1 MQPKNLTVGGGY
13 VDTIKRREEIAK
25 MLLESEAPI
34 KGTELAE
41 QFGVSR
47 QIIVQDIA
55 LIRANGTNIL
65 ATPQG
70 YLIPVK
76 AEKKNIRRTI
86 ACNHKG
92 YDSLEEELRTIVDL
106 GGKIIDVIVD
116 HPLYG
121 EIKSPINVES
131 RHDLA
136 QFMENIKGTNAEPL
150 SSLTGGL
157 HLHTIEV
164 KNQEM
169 FEIIKKELENKN
181 FLINEN

>member
-1 MQPKNLTVGGGY
+1 MGIRGVAMSTSE
-13 VDTIKRREEIAK
+13 RRDDILI
-25 MLLESEAPI
+25 LLRKSVIPI

-47 QIIVQDIA
+47 QVIVQDIA
-55 LIRANGTNIL
+55 ILRANGTNIL

-70 YLIPVK
+70 YMLPVREESK
-76 AEKKNIRRTI
+76 ALRRTI

-92 YDSLEEELRTIVDL
+92 YDSLEEELRIIVDL

-131 RHDLA
+131 RYDLA

-164 KNQEM
+164 KNQEV
-169 FEIIKKELENKN
+169 FELIKRELLNKN
-181 FLINEN
+181 YLINEN

>member
-1 MQPKNLTVGGGY
+1 
-13 VDTIKRREEIAK
+13 VDTAKRREEILK
-25 MLLESEAPI
+25 LLQNAQKSV

-47 QIIVQDIA
+47 QVIVQDIA
-55 LIRANGTNIL
+55 ILRANGINIL

-70 YLIPVK
+70 YLLPVREESK
-76 AEKKNIRRTI
+76 ALRRTI
-86 ACNHKG
+86 VCNHKG
-92 YDSLEEELRTIVDL
+92 YDSMEEELRIIVDL

-121 EIKSPINVES
+121 EIKSPINIES
-131 RHDLA
+131 RYDLA
-136 QFMENIKGTNAEPL
+136 QFMDNIKETNAEPL

-164 KNQEM
+164 KDQKT
-169 FEIIKKELENKN
+169 FELIKKELKGKN
-181 FLINEN
+181 YLINED